1 MAAADLRGARRLNMA
16 AHLARE
22 RAVTMLLETHD
33 SHPRATDILRILAHL
48 DATAPVKVI
57 WDLMHPWRFG
67 EAPERT
73 AELLAGSLA
82 YAQFKDGVRNPGER
96 TVTLTL
102 PGQGELPLAMMLAL
116 TNRMAAAEGIADP
129 WVSLEWERAW
139 HPQLPPVADALD
151 ALKTVLAAPGRT
163 NGAGP
168 VFSCGQPGT
177 LSCLNR
183 LGLHAVGRTVRSW

>member
-1 MAAADLRGARRLNMA
+1 MAAANLRGARRLNMTP
-16 AHLARE
+16 HLGGRLG
-22 RAVTMLLETHD
+22 VTMLLETHY
-33 SHPRATDILRILAHL
+33 SHPRSADILRILAHL

-82 YAQFKDGVRNPGER
+82 YAQFKDGVRNPGEH

-102 PGQGELPLAMMLAL
+102 PGQGELPLTTMLAL

-129 WVSLEWERAW
+129 WISLE
-139 HPQLPPVADALD
+139 
-151 ALKTVLAAPGRT
+151 
-163 NGAGP
+163 
-168 VFSCGQPGT
+168 
-177 LSCLNR
+177 
-183 LGLHAVGRTVRSW
+183 

>member
-163 NGAGP
+163 NGVGP
-168 VFSCGQPGT
+168 VFPAD
-177 LSCLNR
+177 NR
-183 LGLHAVGRTVRSW
+183 GHSAV